1 MSFPRPDNTLQVL
14 WLSHR
19 RPKRPNAVID
29 CLLLL
34 WIIYFSKLLRLR
46 TTECSVC
53 RVASLSIIWSLSIH
67 RRHFRLGSPIK
78 NLAEIQKARG
88 TLCKAKP
95 GCGDVTIPAATN
107 SVKRDHTVQGRGGGE
122 EHNTACALFSRR
134 CSGAAVVHAS
144 PAHPL
149 RYWPSRLI
157 TAPTPDPNK
166 TPNPS

>member
-107 SVKRDHTVQGRGGGE
+107 SVKRDHTVQGRGGRTQ
-122 EHNTACALFSRR
+122 HRLRAFFPQVQWCSCSACIS
-134 CSGAAVVHAS
+134 CS
-144 PAHPL
+144 PASL
-149 RYWPSRLI
+149 LAQSIDYR
-157 TAPTPDPNK
+157 PDPR
-166 TPNPS
+166 S